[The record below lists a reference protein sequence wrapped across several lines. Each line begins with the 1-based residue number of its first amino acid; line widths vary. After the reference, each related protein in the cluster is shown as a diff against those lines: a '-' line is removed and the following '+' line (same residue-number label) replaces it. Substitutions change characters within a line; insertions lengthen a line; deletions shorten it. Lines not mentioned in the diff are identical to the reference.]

1 MDKPLSVAAAPLEH
15 DDRTSAPEID
25 HLTSPARSDRSSDS
39 EGRPVREKLKE
50 TRIDAQAIVDE
61 VPNSDQL
68 MNDAAVNGHVGEAST
83 SGSDNERG
91 RLRRKRSREEFE
103 DIAEDAKP
111 LGKKHERHARKKS
124 RDVTSPIGSDT
135 EVLKR
140 NANGFIAPI
149 AENDGGV
156 NLPSTAA
163 TPGRQATPEAV
174 ASDKEGA
181 TVTSPKNKRKL
192 EQTAP
197 GADTATEPSEATSST
212 AKPEERDTKR
222 ARDGAESDPVSKVAE
237 IKSTMPPGSAFSN
250 TSAES
255 PFAAMTPKSS
265 AKPCEAPAKDLPQTS
280 DSAFKSSGFGAFASS
295 NASPFAAAGKPATS
309 SPFGAATGNKLSS
322 FASKSAASTST
333 STGFAGLGGGTSSFV
348 SASNMGKSTFSGSLG
363 GSAFGS
369 VIGGKPGLSTF
380 GGGGSITGLKGKAA
394 PEFGAAETKAASDE
408 EGDDDTGDDQE
419 GDEGGN
425 EAERRSSQPLLS
437 TAGPPETGEEN
448 EDAAWTGRAKLYTFV
463 NHEGRKSWQERGV
476 GPLKLNVTRQEPY
489 KARFV
494 LRADGTHRLLLNVAV
509 TSQLRFG
516 DPSGNEPKDGKL
528 LFTAPTATGEIES
541 HMLRV
546 INGLLPTHLA
556 RLADPTQLKAERASE
571 LWKQVND
578 AKTSGL
584 YA

>member
-1 MDKPLSVAAAPLEH
+1 MDRPLSVAAAPFESN
-15 DDRTSAPEID
+15 DRTSAPKSD

-50 TRIDAQAIVDE
+50 TRIDAQGTVDE
-61 VPNSDQL
+61 APSSDQF
-68 MNDAAVNGHVGEAST
+68 MNDAAVNGHLGEAST

-91 RLRRKRSREEFE
+91 RLRRKRSREDFE

-124 RDVTSPIGSDT
+124 RDVTSPIGSDS
-135 EVLKR
+135 EVLKK
-140 NANGFIAPI
+140 ANGSIAPI
-149 AENDGGV
+149 AENDGDV

-163 TPGRQATPEAV
+163 TAGKEATPEAV

-192 EQTAP
+192 EQTVP
-197 GADTATEPSEATSST
+197 GADTTSEPSEASSST
-212 AKPEERDTKR
+212 PKPEERDTKR
-222 ARDGAESDPVSKVAE
+222 ARDSAKSNPVSKVVE
-237 IKSTMPPGSAFSN
+237 IKSTIPPGSGFSN
-250 TSAES
+250 TSAAS
-255 PFAAMTPKSS
+255 PFAAITPKSP
-265 AKPCEAPAKDLPQTS
+265 AKPSEAHAENLPQTS
-280 DSAFKSSGFGAFASS
+280 ESAFKSSGFGAFASS
-295 NASPFAAAGKPATS
+295 NASPFAAAGKPVTS

-322 FASKSAASTST
+322 FASKPAASTTT
-333 STGFAGLGGGTSSFV
+333 STGFASLGGGTSSFA
-348 SASNMGKSTFSGSLG
+348 SASNLGKSTFGGSLG

-380 GGGGSITGLKGKAA
+380 GGGGSITGLKEKAA
-394 PEFGAAETKAASDE
+394 PEFGAAEVKAASDE
-408 EGDDDTGDDQE
+408 EGDDDTGDDQD

-425 EAERRSSQPLLS
+425 EAERRSSQPLYS

-476 GPLKLNVTRQEPY
+476 GPLKLNVTREEPY

-516 DPSGNEPKDGKL
+516 DASGNEPKDGRL

-546 INGLLPTHLA
+546 MNGPLPTRLA
-556 RLADPTQLKAERASE
+556 KLADPTQLKAERASE

-578 AKTSGL
+578 VKTSGL